1 MNKSEFAKELAS
13 RADLT
18 GVQAQKVTDEFL
30 ALLTASIAKGER
42 VAFLGF
48 GTFST
53 SKRAARMGVNPRNP
67 TQKVKIPARTAVK
80 FTPGAPLK
88 AAANSGKVAKRK
100 VTTAVKKDVKKVTTA
115 VKKDVKK
122 VTTAVKKDVKKVT
135 TVAKKVVAKAAPK
148 KAAPKK
154 AAPKTAAPKAAAP
167 KKAAPKTAA
176 PKTAAPKK
184 AAPKK
189 K

>member
-18 GVQAQKVTDEFL
+18 GVQAQKVTHEFL
-30 ALLTASIAKGER
+30 SLLTASIAKGER

-100 VTTAVKKDVKKVTTA
+100 VTVAVKKDVKKVTTA

-122 VTTAVKKDVKKVT
+122 VTTAS
-135 TVAKKVVAKAAPK
+135 KKVVAKAAPK

-154 AAPKTAAPKAAAP
+154 AAPK
-167 KKAAPKTAA
+167 
-176 PKTAAPKK
+176 K

>member
-100 VTTAVKKDVKKVTTA
+100 VTTVVKQDVKKVTTA
-115 VKKDVKK
+115 AKRDVKK
-122 VTTAVKKDVKKVT
+122 VTTAAKRDVKKVT

-148 KAAPKK
+148 KAAPR
-154 AAPKTAAPKAAAP
+154 
-167 KKAAPKTAA
+167 
-176 PKTAAPKK
+176 K

>member
-135 TVAKKVVAKAAPK
+135 AAVKKDVA

-154 AAPKTAAPKAAAP
+154 AAPKTAAPK
-167 KKAAPKTAA
+167 K
-176 PKTAAPKK
+176 AAPKK

>member
-100 VTTAVKKDVKKVTTA
+100 VTTAVKKDVKKVTAA

-148 KAAPKK
+148 TAAPKK
-154 AAPKTAAPKAAAP
+154 
-167 KKAAPKTAA
+167 AA

-189 K
+189 

>member
-1 MNKSEFAKELAS
+1 MVVTPGGRQILSSITTRGYRMNKSEFAKELGA
-13 RADLT
+13 RAGLT

-30 ALLTASIAKGER
+30 ALLTEAIAKGER

-48 GTFST
+48 GSFST
-53 SKRAARMGVNPRNP
+53 SQRAARVGVNPRNP
-67 TQKVKIPARTAVK
+67 SQKVKIPARKAVR

-88 AAANSGKVAKRK
+88 AAANSGKVAKK
-100 VTTAVKKDVKKVTTA
+100 KAATAAKKAPGTVKKDVKKVTTA

-135 TVAKKVVAKAAPK
+135 ATAKKVVRKPAA
-148 KAAPKK
+148 
-154 AAPKTAAPKAAAP
+154 
-167 KKAAPKTAA
+167 
-176 PKTAAPKK
+176 
-184 AAPKK
+184 KK

>member
-88 AAANSGKVAKRK
+88 AAANSGKVAKHK
-100 VTTAVKKDVKKVTTA
+100 VTTAVKKDVKKVTAA

-122 VTTAVKKDVKKVT
+122 VTAAVKKDVKKVT
-135 TVAKKVVAKAAPK
+135 TVTKKVVAK
-148 KAAPKK
+148 
-154 AAPKTAAPKAAAP
+154 
-167 KKAAPKTAA
+167 AA

-189 K
+189 AAPKKK

>member
-13 RADLT
+13 RTGLT
-18 GVQAQKVTDEFL
+18 GVQGQKVTDEFL
-30 ALLTASIAKGER
+30 GLLTEAIAKGER

-53 SKRAARMGVNPRNP
+53 SKRAARTGVNPRNP
-67 TQKVKIPARTAVK
+67 GQKVKIPARTAVK

-88 AAANSGKVAKRK
+88 AAANTGKVAK
-100 VTTAVKKDVKKVTTA
+100 
-115 VKKDVKK
+115 
-122 VTTAVKKDVKKVT
+122 
-135 TVAKKVVAKAAPK
+135 KAAPAAK
-148 KAAPKK
+148 KPAARKPAAKK
-154 AAPKTAAPKAAAP
+154 PAA
-167 KKAAPKTAA
+167 
-176 PKTAAPKK
+176 KK

>member
-100 VTTAVKKDVKKVTTA
+100 VTTAVKKDVKKVTAA

-135 TVAKKVVAKAAPK
+135 AAVKKDVAKAAPK

-154 AAPKTAAPKAAAP
+154 AAPKTAAPK
-167 KKAAPKTAA
+167 
-176 PKTAAPKK
+176 K

>member
-100 VTTAVKKDVKKVTTA
+100 VTTAVKKDVKKVTAA

-154 AAPKTAAPKAAAP
+154 AAPK
-167 KKAAPKTAA
+167 KK
-176 PKTAAPKK
+176 
-184 AAPKK
+184 
-189 K
+189 

>member
-122 VTTAVKKDVKKVT
+122 VTT
-135 TVAKKVVAKAAPK
+135 VAKKVVAKAAPK
-148 KAAPKK
+148 KAAPKTAAPKKAVAK
-154 AAPKTAAPKAAAP
+154 AAPKTAAPK
-167 KKAAPKTAA
+167 KAA

>member
-1 MNKSEFAKELAS
+1 MNKSEFAKELAA
-13 RADLT
+13 RAELT

-30 ALLTASIAKGER
+30 GLLTEAIAKGER

-53 SKRAARMGVNPRNP
+53 SKRAARTGVNPRNP
-67 TQKVKIPARTAVK
+67 GQKVKIPARTAVK

-88 AAANSGKVAKRK
+88 AAANSGKVATKK
-100 VTTAVKKDVKKVTTA
+100 ATTTVKKDVKKATTAVKKDVKKATT
-115 VKKDVKK
+115 
-122 VTTAVKKDVKKVT
+122 T
-135 TVAKKVVAKAAPK
+135 AKKVVR
-148 KAAPKK
+148 
-154 AAPKTAAPKAAAP
+154 
-167 KKAAPKTAA
+167 
-176 PKTAAPKK
+176 K

>member
-13 RADLT
+13 RTGLT
-18 GVQAQKVTDEFL
+18 GVQGQKVTDEFL
-30 ALLTASIAKGER
+30 GLLTEAIAKGER

-53 SKRAARMGVNPRNP
+53 SKRAARTGVNPRNP
-67 TQKVKIPARTAVK
+67 GQKVKIPARTAVK

-88 AAANSGKVAKRK
+88 AAANTGKVAK
-100 VTTAVKKDVKKVTTA
+100 
-115 VKKDVKK
+115 
-122 VTTAVKKDVKKVT
+122 
-135 TVAKKVVAKAAPK
+135 KAAPAAK
-148 KAAPKK
+148 KPAAKK
-154 AAPKTAAPKAAAP
+154 PAAKKPAA
-167 KKAAPKTAA
+167 T
-176 PKTAAPKK
+176 K

>member
-148 KAAPKK
+148 KAVAK
-154 AAPKTAAPKAAAP
+154 AAPKTAAP

-176 PKTAAPKK
+176 PKKAAPKTAAPKK
-184 AAPKK
+184 VAPKK

>member
-13 RADLT
+13 RTGLT
-18 GVQAQKVTDEFL
+18 GVQGQKVTDEFL
-30 ALLTASIAKGER
+30 GLLTEAIAKGER

-53 SKRAARMGVNPRNP
+53 SKRAARTGVNPRNP
-67 TQKVKIPARTAVK
+67 GQKVKIPARTAVK

-88 AAANSGKVAKRK
+88 AAANSGKVAK
-100 VTTAVKKDVKKVTTA
+100 
-115 VKKDVKK
+115 
-122 VTTAVKKDVKKVT
+122 
-135 TVAKKVVAKAAPK
+135 KAAPAAK
-148 KAAPKK
+148 KPAAKK
-154 AAPKTAAPKAAAP
+154 PAAKKPAA
-167 KKAAPKTAA
+167 
-176 PKTAAPKK
+176 KK

>member
-135 TVAKKVVAKAAPK
+135 AAVKKDVAKAAPK

-154 AAPKTAAPKAAAP
+154 AAPKTAAPK
-167 KKAAPKTAA
+167 
-176 PKTAAPKK
+176 K

>member
-135 TVAKKVVAKAAPK
+135 AAVKKDVKKVTTASKKVVAKAAPK
-148 KAAPKK
+148 
-154 AAPKTAAPKAAAP
+154 TAAP

-184 AAPKK
+184 K
-189 K
+189 

>member
-122 VTTAVKKDVKKVT
+122 VTT
-135 TVAKKVVAKAAPK
+135 VAKKVVAKAAPK

-154 AAPKTAAPKAAAP
+154 AAPKAAAP

-176 PKTAAPKK
+176 PKA

>member
-100 VTTAVKKDVKKVTTA
+100 VTTAVKKDVKKVTAA

-148 KAAPKK
+148 KAAPKTAVAK
-154 AAPKTAAPKAAAP
+154 AAPKTAAPK
-167 KKAAPKTAA
+167 KAA

>member
-135 TVAKKVVAKAAPK
+135 AAVKKDVAKAAPK
-148 KAAPKK
+148 K
-154 AAPKTAAPKAAAP
+154 
-167 KKAAPKTAA
+167 AA

>member
-148 KAAPKK
+148 TAAPKK
-154 AAPKTAAPKAAAP
+154 AAPKT
-167 KKAAPKTAA
+167 AAPKTAA

>member
-13 RADLT
+13 RTGLT
-18 GVQAQKVTDEFL
+18 GVQGQKVTDEFL
-30 ALLTASIAKGER
+30 GLLTEAIAKGER

-53 SKRAARMGVNPRNP
+53 SKRAARTGVNPRNP
-67 TQKVKIPARTAVK
+67 GQKVKIPARTAVK

-88 AAANSGKVAKRK
+88 AAANTGKVAK
-100 VTTAVKKDVKKVTTA
+100 
-115 VKKDVKK
+115 
-122 VTTAVKKDVKKVT
+122 
-135 TVAKKVVAKAAPK
+135 KAAPAAK
-148 KAAPKK
+148 KPAAKK
-154 AAPKTAAPKAAAP
+154 PAAKKPAA
-167 KKAAPKTAA
+167 
-176 PKTAAPKK
+176 KK